1 MYTSKSKSSILKKNI
16 FNLKSDR
23 FKKDLGQV
31 FYNQIRF
38 YYKIPKIK
46 NKSTEQNSQ
55 LLLTCQTLRFL
66 NSTSPQLCHGRFLLK
81 FQVPYRIVLFDVN
94 LKVLQFNTKIKE
106 KGLTKCASLL

>member
-38 YYKIPKIK
+38 YNKIPKIK
-46 NKSTEQNSQ
+46 NK
-55 LLLTCQTLRFL
+55 
-66 NSTSPQLCHGRFLLK
+66 
-81 FQVPYRIVLFDVN
+81 
-94 LKVLQFNTKIKE
+94 
-106 KGLTKCASLL
+106 